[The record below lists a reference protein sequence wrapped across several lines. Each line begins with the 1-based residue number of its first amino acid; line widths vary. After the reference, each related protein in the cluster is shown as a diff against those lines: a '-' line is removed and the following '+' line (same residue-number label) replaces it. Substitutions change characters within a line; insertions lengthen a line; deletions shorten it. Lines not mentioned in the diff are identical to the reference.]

1 MVACCVAL
9 ILGQVYLDLR
19 IPEYMSEIT
28 YRLQAGDA
36 TETIAACGERMVA
49 CAFISLALAICT
61 SVLASRVAS
70 SLSRTLRERQF
81 RQIEKWSRQDL
92 DSFSVASLI
101 TRSTNDVYQIQQFIG
116 RAISMV
122 IKAPTIAIWALL
134 KITSSAFEWTAVTA
148 AAMAVLLASI
158 SLILWRGIPYVR
170 KMQWFVDAVNAE
182 TREELEGMRT
192 IRAYNAEERTTR
204 GFDESSEDLRD
215 NAIKATRFM
224 SAMHP
229 LASSMMSFLTMA
241 IYWAGAGIINGAAGS
256 TDRQMLLFS
265 DMIVFTSYATMVLS
279 SVMMATGILRMMPN
293 ILVSSRRIE
302 EVINHESPIRDGPC
316 DASDAVDPGTVKFD
330 HVSFTYPGT
339 DTEVLHD
346 ISFEARRGSTL
357 AIIGPTASGKS
368 TIINLIARLYDAT
381 EGKVEVG
388 GRDVRDYSEEEL
400 SSMMG
405 YVPQTAL
412 VFSGSMRYNVCYGG
426 REKTEEEAQRAVR
439 IAQLEELVERMP
451 EGMDCDVSQHG
462 WNLSGGQKQ
471 RLSIARAVCKDPQ
484 IYLFDDTFSALDSRT
499 DRDLREALAEETSGA
514 TRIIV
519 AQRVGTI
526 VDADLILVIESG
538 RIVGSGTHKELMET
552 CDLYREI
559 ARSQLEDFDER
570 AREGSE
576 AAAPRTGMDPRSRQ
590 AQEPHRRDVV
600 PDTLHGQRTQSGS
613 DGRGIRPAGNRAVA
627 HRPPVPQRADRRD
640 IVQHLGRHAR

>member
-1 MVACCVAL
+1 MILRYLRRRDWIMVTCCVAL

-28 YRLQAGDA
+28 YHLQAGDA
-36 TETIAACGERMVA
+36 TDVIATCGERMVA
-49 CAFISLALAICT
+49 CAFISLALAVCT

-101 TRSTNDVYQIQQFIG
+101 TRSTNDVYQIQQFVG
-116 RAISMV
+116 RAITLV

-148 AAMAVLLASI
+148 VAMVVLLVSI
-158 SLILWRGIPYVR
+158 SLILWRGIPYIR

-192 IRAYNAEERTTR
+192 IRAYNAEDRTTK

-215 NAIKATRFM
+215 NAIRATRFM

-241 IYWAGAGIINGAAGS
+241 IYWAGAGIINGAAGN
-256 TDRQMLLFS
+256 TDQQMLLFS

-279 SVMMATGILRMMPN
+279 SVMMATGILKMMPN

-316 DASDAVDPGTVKFD
+316 SASDAIDPGTVRFD

-339 DTEVLHD
+339 DKEILHD
-346 ISFEARRGSTL
+346 ISFEIKRGSTL

-368 TIINLIARLYDAT
+368 TMISLIMRLYDTT

-400 SSMMG
+400 SSMIG

-426 REKTEEEAQRAVR
+426 REKTDEEAMRAIR

-451 EGMDCDVSQHG
+451 EGMNCDVSQHG

-471 RLSIARAVCKDPQ
+471 RLSIARAVCKDPL

-499 DRDLREALAEETSGA
+499 DRDLREALAKETSGA
-514 TRIIV
+514 TKIIV

-526 VDADLILVIESG
+526 VDADLIIVIENG
-538 RIVGSGTHKELMET
+538 RIVGSGTHGELMDT
-552 CDLYREI
+552 CDLYQEI

-570 AREGSE
+570 AREG
-576 AAAPRTGMDPRSRQ
+576 R
-590 AQEPHRRDVV
+590 
-600 PDTLHGQRTQSGS
+600 
-613 DGRGIRPAGNRAVA
+613 
-627 HRPPVPQRADRRD
+627 
-640 IVQHLGRHAR
+640 